1 MKTITEKIFVELCKT
16 LDKYDKL
23 PTYLYKKNM
32 YLELYQLLCEIY
44 NEWEDNIT
52 KGR

>member
-1 MKTITEKIFVELCKT
+1 MITISEKIFNKLCKT
-16 LDKYDKL
+16 LDKYDKQSN
-23 PTYLYKKNM
+23 YLYKKNM
-32 YLELYQLLCEIY
+32 YLELYELLCEIY